1 MSLIP
6 FLLDDF
12 SHRPSRIF
20 NQNFGLGLDPED
32 LMRPLTI
39 HPDHHH
45 HHHHGRHRGLTP
57 FSYYRPWKS
66 LASEQDVG
74 STIALDKDRFQVNL
88 DVQHFKPEEIV
99 VKVTGEHTITVEG
112 KHEEMEDE
120 HGYISRSF
128 TRKYILPKGH
138 DIQKVDS
145 KLSSD
150 GVLTITA
157 PTLNPDAIEEHRKI
171 PIQHTGVPLKAV
183 HTKKDE
189 KKN

>member
-32 LMRPLTI
+32 LTRPLSL
-39 HPDHHH
+39 PEHHLRR
-45 HHHHGRHRGLTP
+45 GRIP

-66 LASEQDVG
+66 LAAEQDVG

-99 VKVTGEHTITVEG
+99 VKVTGDHTITVEG

-157 PTLNPDAIEEHRKI
+157 PTFNPDAVEEHRKI
-171 PIQHTGVPLKAV
+171 PVQQTGAPSKAI
-183 HTKKDE
+183 HHKKEE